1 MERVKLTPSLLS
13 SFAVAQAHREHKG
26 RITSI
31 DFDSTGR
38 YCLTSAE
45 DDAMCLYDA
54 DVGRFVKLINSKK
67 YGVDLARFL
76 HRSTNVLYAST
87 KNDGTVTRRVIFRL
101 QRPADTEGSPT
112 VAAANGTAS
121 IADALR
127 YMSLHDN
134 SYIRY
139 FRGHTARYERGLSTL
154 PSRGSCA
161 DLKQTATRL
170 TLRSCRVTSLDI
182 NPVNDQVISG
192 GEDQTVR
199 LWDTRSPHCQV
210 RWQFDQRGEG

>member
-13 SFAVAQAHREHKG
+13 SLAVAQAHREHKG

-87 KNDGTVTRRVIFRL
+87 KNDGSVTRPVAWRTQQARSFTKA
-101 QRPADTEGSPT
+101 RPPSPPWT
-112 VAAANGTAS
+112 ALPLHCRRAAVHVAARQQLHPLLSRAHGT
-121 IADALR
+121 
-127 YMSLHDN
+127 
-134 SYIRY
+134 
-139 FRGHTARYERGLSTL
+139 
-154 PSRGSCA
+154 
-161 DLKQTATRL
+161 
-170 TLRSCRVTSLDI
+170 V
-182 NPVNDQVISG
+182 
-192 GEDQTVR
+192 
-199 LWDTRSPHCQV
+199 
-210 RWQFDQRGEG
+210 